1 MSCGRLGL
9 VTSSLVCAVVIVT
22 APPRSARADATTE
35 ARQTFKRAEKQYA
48 AAKFD
53 GALVLYQKAYE
64 LKPLPG
70 FHFNIGQCY
79 RKLGQYDKALEHY
92 RQYLERSKRP
102 RSAWRRRIWDRN
114 RADVK
119 QLIQICEQELASQAA
134 LPAPV
139 EDPPHLDEKPPPV
152 RAPAPPPP
160 RSRLS
165 PTLFWTGVGV
175 TGALVLTSV
184 ITGSVALSQS
194 SEYKDPDTSKADRL
208 DLRDSGRALRTTS
221 TVTIVLAAAAAAGT
235 AVLYIF
241 TDFGAKESSV
251 AAAPLQGG
259 GVLMMEGRF

>member
-1 MSCGRLGL
+1 MRKTGPGGL
-9 VTSSLVCAVVIVT
+9 FFGLRGGDRHRAHAVCASRGHDRGQAGVQ
-22 APPRSARADATTE
+22 AGGE
-35 ARQTFKRAEKQYA
+35 AVRGGQ
-48 AAKFD
+48 FD
-53 GALVLYQKAYE
+53 RALVLYKKAYE

-79 RKLGQYDKALEHY
+79 RKLGQCDKALEHY
-92 RQYLERSKRP
+92 RQYLEQSKRP
-102 RSAWRRRIWDRN
+102 RRASRRRIWSRN
-114 RADVK
+114 RADVM

-139 EDPPHLDEKPPPV
+139 EEPPHLDEKPPPA

-160 RSRLS
+160 RRRLS
-165 PTLFWTGVGV
+165 PALFWTGVV
-175 TGALVLTSV
+175 ATGAMLLTSV

-194 SEYKDPDTSKADRL
+194 SEYKDPATSKADRL
-208 DLRDSGRALRTTS
+208 DRGIRAGRSVRPPPS
-221 TVTIVLAAAAAAGT
+221 PLAAAAAAGT

-241 TDFGAKESSV
+241 TDFGTKEASV